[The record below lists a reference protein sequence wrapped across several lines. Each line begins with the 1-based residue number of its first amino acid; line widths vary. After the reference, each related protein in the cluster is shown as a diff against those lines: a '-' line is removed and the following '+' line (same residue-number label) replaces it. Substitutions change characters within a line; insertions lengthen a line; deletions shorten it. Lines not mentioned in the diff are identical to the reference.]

1 MHHVIKPY
9 QNIVFHGCNQSE
21 LIFIVIDKF
30 LLKKQ
35 TFHLTDDFLSEL
47 CVFILELTFHL
58 IDEFLSNG

>member
-30 LLKKQ
+30 LLKEQ
-35 TFHLTDDFLSEL
+35 IFFLT
-47 CVFILELTFHL
+47 
-58 IDEFLSNG
+58 DEFLSE